1 MAELTCPHCGN
12 TDPSLMSPYMEPVS
26 QIPEEAL
33 KQQSAGKK
41 WYCEQCGRAWIVRKE
56 TDGH

>member
-1 MAELTCPHCGN
+1 
-12 TDPSLMSPYMEPVS
+12 MSPYMEPVS